1 MKLSGFLVERT
12 GVVSPQVKSSLTLT
26 SNYRVPKSRHDYTQ
40 NTSLLSDTY
49 YEKKKIQ
56 EEPSSLVLI
65 YVSSDGL
72 IVSNNTGGGGRG
84 GIHTRGKHGA

>member
-12 GVVSPQVKSSLTLT
+12 GVMSPQVKPSLTLT
-26 SNYRVPKSRHDYTQ
+26 NNYRVPKSRHNYTR

-49 YEKKKIQ
+49 YEKKIQ

-65 YVSSDGL
+65 YVSSDGF
-72 IVSNNTGGGGRG
+72 IVWNNTGGGGRG

>member
-12 GVVSPQVKSSLTLT
+12 GVVSPQVKLSLTLT
-26 SNYRVPKSRHDYTQ
+26 NNYRVPKSRYYYTR

-49 YEKKKIQ
+49 YGKKIQ

-65 YVSSDGL
+65 YVSSDGF

-84 GIHTRGKHGA
+84 IHTRGKHGP

>member
-26 SNYRVPKSRHDYTQ
+26 SNYRVPKSRHDYTR
-40 NTSLLSDTY
+40 NTSLPSDTY
-49 YEKKKIQ
+49 SEKKIQ
-56 EEPSSLVLI
+56 EGPSSLVLI

-84 GIHTRGKHGA
+84 VHTRGKHGA